1 MKDRS
6 TPAHGLSRWLRF
18 GLLGEL
24 GQGTAEL
31 AIMLPLFLVLIVG
44 IVEVAAGFNAYTT
57 VVSATRDGARLGS
70 KGAASDSAIQAL
82 VVKDL
87 GRLKNTTPT
96 SNVTVTHGTVTDSNG
111 IVTNAVTVRACYGH
125 TTFIHVPL
133 IMPDSI
139 TMCSQTTMPKLN

>member
-1 MKDRS
+1 MTDRS
-6 TPAHGLSRWLRF
+6 TPANGLFRRLRF
-18 GLLGEL
+18 GSWANWA
-24 GQGTAEL
+24 QGTAEL

-44 IVEVAAGFNAYTT
+44 IVEVAAGFNAYTS
-57 VVSATRDGARLGS
+57 VVSAARDGARLGS

-111 IVTNAVTVRACYGH
+111 SSPT
-125 TTFIHVPL
+125 PSL
-133 IMPDSI
+133 
-139 TMCSQTTMPKLN
+139 

>member
-1 MKDRS
+1 MTDRS
-6 TPAHGLSRWLRF
+6 TPAHGFFRRLRSGF
-18 GLLGEL
+18 LAEL

-44 IVEVAAGFNAYTT
+44 IVEVAAGFNAYTS
-57 VVSATRDGARLGS
+57 VVSAARDGARLGS

-111 IVTNAVTVRACYGH
+111 VVTNEVTVKACYDH

-133 IMPDSI
+133 IMPNSI

>member
-1 MKDRS
+1 MSDRS
-6 TPAHGLSRWLRF
+6 TSAHGFFRRLRF
-18 GLLGEL
+18 GFLAEL

-44 IVEVAAGFNAYTT
+44 IVEVAAGFNAYTS
-57 VVSATRDGARLGS
+57 VVSAARDGARLGS
-70 KGAASDSAIQAL
+70 KGAASDSAIRAL

-111 IVTNAVTVRACYGH
+111 VVTNAVTVKACYDH

-133 IMPDSI
+133 IMPNSI